1 MICLTSETQ
10 GAKMQVLLVDDH
22 RMFLEGVSALL
33 KEVEPGISILTATSI
48 AQAVE
53 IKGAIDLILLD
64 LHLPDAFGFNGI
76 ERLRFA
82 FEASPIVVVSSEDAP
97 SHIEECI
104 QHGAMGFV
112 PKSSSASELFT
123 AMKRILA
130 GQSYLPQHSITGKL
144 GFTRDAPNNEKVH
157 LSARQ
162 REVLMKLIQGKAN
175 KVIARELGISDTT
188 VKTHV
193 IAVLAALGVNNRTE
207 AVYRA
212 VSLGMELS
220 TA

>member
-1 MICLTSETQ
+1 
-10 GAKMQVLLVDDH
+10 MQVLLVDDH
-22 RMFLEGVSALL
+22 RMFLDGVSALL
-33 KEVEPGISILTATSI
+33 KEVEPGINILTATSI
-48 AQAVE
+48 AQAIE
-53 IKGAIDLILLD
+53 TKGHLDLILLD
-64 LHLPDAFGFNGI
+64 LHLPDAVGFNGI

-82 FEASPIVVVSSEDAP
+82 FEATPIVVVSSEDAP

-112 PKSSSASELFT
+112 PKSSSATELFT
-123 AMKRILA
+123 AMKRILG
-130 GQSYLPQHSITGKL
+130 GQAYLPQHSITGML
-144 GFTRDAPNNEKVH
+144 GLSSKAPASDKVH
-157 LSARQ
+157 FSARQ

-175 KVIARELGISDTT
+175 KVIAREMGISDTT

-212 VSLGMELS
+212 MSLGIELR
-220 TA
+220 

>member
-1 MICLTSETQ
+1 
-10 GAKMQVLLVDDH
+10 MQVLLVDDH

-33 KEVEPGISILTATSI
+33 KEVEPGISILTANSI
-48 AQAVE
+48 AQAIE
-53 IKGAIDLILLD
+53 TKGAIDLIFLD
-64 LHLPDAFGFNGI
+64 LHLPDACGFNGI

-123 AMKRILA
+123 AMKRILS

-144 GFTRDAPNNEKVH
+144 GFAPKVSVHEKVH
-157 LSARQ
+157 LSPRQ

-175 KVIARELGISDTT
+175 KVIARELGISESTI
-188 VKTHV
+188 KTHV
-193 IAVLAALGVNNRTE
+193 NAVMAALGVNNRTE

-212 VSLGMELS
+212 VSLGMELR
-220 TA
+220 

>member
-130 GQSYLPQHSITGKL
+130 GQSYLPQHSINGKL
-144 GFTRDAPNNEKVH
+144 GFTPNAPDNEKVH

-175 KVIARELGISDTT
+175 KVIARELEISDTT

-212 VSLGMELS
+212 VSLGMELRHS
-220 TA
+220 

>member
-1 MICLTSETQ
+1 
-10 GAKMQVLLVDDH
+10 MQVLLVDDH
-22 RMFLEGVSALL
+22 RMFLDGVSALL
-33 KEVEPGISILTATSI
+33 REVEPGISILTATSI
-48 AQAVE
+48 AQAIE
-53 IKGAIDLILLD
+53 TKGAIDLILLD

-82 FEASPIVVVSSEDAP
+82 FDATPIVVVSSEDAP
-97 SHIEECI
+97 SHIEDCI

-112 PKSSSASELFT
+112 PKSSSATELFA
-123 AMKRILA
+123 AMKRILG
-130 GQSYLPQHSITGKL
+130 GQSYLPQHSIAGTL
-144 GFTRDAPNNEKVH
+144 GFSPKVPANDKVH
-157 LSARQ
+157 FSARQ

-193 IAVLAALGVNNRTE
+193 IAVLAALGANNRTE

-212 VSLGMELS
+212 VSLGIELR
-220 TA
+220 